1 MLRGKSICPLRMFFM
16 SCLSSIFSQWV
27 PLPNPRF
34 IDLEWY
40 KNIFG
45 NNTTNYIKAT
55 YTADNTVNLH
65 SKNCNFLLSRSLLF
79 SICCSL
85 ILENGNFY
93 TYNDKFI
100 LQKWGQILGLLV
112 EVHVMSWY
120 SSQSVKHFQVIKAS
134 VIQNNTTNICEFIT
148 IH

>member
-1 MLRGKSICPLRMFFM
+1 MHWKYKWIVFMLRRKSIRPLRMFFM

-45 NNTTNYIKAT
+45 NNNTNYIKAT

-100 LQKWGQILGLLV
+100 NIEMRADFGSIGWGSCYVNILVILLP
-112 EVHVMSWY
+112 
-120 SSQSVKHFQVIKAS
+120 
-134 VIQNNTTNICEFIT
+134 
-148 IH
+148 